1 MAPYLEMLFEK
12 SFEVIPGESYN
23 QYRQDVEEQIAKSYL
38 FYEVP
43 LMEAKPWQFIRDRE
57 YPLFARYIKA
67 KGKDPHTAQG
77 VVVAIFHND
86 RCYLLK
92 GEDFLITYREMEGI
106 DWETF
111 LQKIQQWLA
120 T

>member
-1 MAPYLEMLFEK
+1 MVPYLEMLLEK

-23 QYRQDVEEQIAKSYL
+23 QYRQEVEEQIAESYL

-43 LMEAKPWQFIRDRE
+43 LIEEKPWQFVRDRE

-67 KGKDPHTAQG
+67 KGINPHTAQG
-77 VVVAIFHND
+77 VVVAIFHAD

-92 GEDFLITYREMEGI
+92 GEDFLITYREMEDLDAGA
-106 DWETF
+106 F
-111 LQKIQQWLA
+111 LQKIQQWLSA
-120 T
+120 

>member
-1 MAPYLEMLFEK
+1 MLSYLEVLLEK

-23 QYRQDVEEQIAKSYL
+23 QYRLDVAEQTGAFHL

-43 LMEAKPWQFIRDRE
+43 LMDEKPWRFLRDRV

-67 KGKDPHTAQG
+67 KLHDPATAHG
-77 VVVAIFHND
+77 VVVAIFHTD

-92 GEDFLITYREMEGI
+92 GEDFLRAYCEMEGL
-106 DWETF
+106 DDAAF
-111 LQKIQQWLA
+111 LEKVRQWLA